1 MRSFEPRTSMG
12 APYATLLAKE
22 YVPVDGGPRM
32 QMGDEVPTVIREDA
46 EFRRLFRESQK
57 IKGSRRPA
65 DQEKLRTLLNEM
77 RARWAL
83 LTGESDAN

>member
-1 MRSFEPRTSMG
+1 MG
-12 APYATLLAKE
+12 APFQGLVAKSYDAE
-22 YVPVDGGPRM
+22 EPSEPRM